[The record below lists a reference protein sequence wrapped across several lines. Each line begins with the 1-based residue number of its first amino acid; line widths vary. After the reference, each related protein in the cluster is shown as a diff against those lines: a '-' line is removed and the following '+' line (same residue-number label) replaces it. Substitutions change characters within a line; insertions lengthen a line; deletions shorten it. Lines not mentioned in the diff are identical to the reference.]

1 MLKVVKS
8 WVDRYFS
15 DEEAVILFI
24 LLGGGLAFIVLWGD
38 ILAPVIASV
47 ILAYVLQGLIAYLRS
62 KGVNKIVAI
71 YTSYLFF
78 LGVVLGFFFSVM
90 PLVWRQ
96 LSALIV
102 DMPTIVSKL
111 KRLIF
116 ELQEE
121 YSSLITL
128 QELDTIIQKLTFEMA
143 NFGQWMFSLSLESLP
158 VFITA
163 MIYLI
168 VVPILVFFFIK
179 DKDKILNSI
188 ISVLPKKRRLMNQV
202 WDEMNRQFANY
213 VRGKV
218 VEIAVVGGCTYIGFV
233 FMGLNYGALLA
244 ILVGLS
250 VVIPYIGAILVTIPV
265 TIIALIQ
272 FGLSDA
278 FYYVMFI
285 YLIIQLIDGNVLV
298 PLLFSEVVNLHPTV
312 IIIAVLF
319 FGGIWGVWGVFFAIP
334 LATMIKAVFSAWPR
348 LDENSQKFIS
358 SQN

>member
-1 MLKVVKS
+1 MIKVVKS
-8 WVDRYFS
+8 WVERYFS
-15 DEEAVILFI
+15 DEEAVILFL

-47 ILAYVLQGLIAYLRS
+47 ILAYVLQGLVVYLRS
-62 KGVNKIVAI
+62 KGVNNLVAI
-71 YTSYLFF
+71 YISFLFF
-78 LGVVLGFFFSVM
+78 LGTVLGFFFSIL

-96 LSALIV
+96 LTALIR
-102 DMPTIVSKL
+102 DMPVIVTKL
-111 KRLIF
+111 KKLVF
-116 ELQEE
+116 SLQEE
-121 YSSLITL
+121 YSTLITL
-128 QELDTIIQKLTFEMA
+128 QELDTIIQNLTAEVA
-143 NFGQWMFSLSLESLP
+143 NFGQWILSQSLEGLP
-158 VFITA
+158 VFITT

-179 DKDKILNSI
+179 DKDRILQSI
-188 ISVLPKKRRLMNQV
+188 VSFLPKNRRLMNQV

-218 VEIAVVGGCTYIGFV
+218 VEIAVVGGCTYIGFI
-233 FMGLNYGALLA
+233 FMSLNYSALLA

-265 TIIALIQ
+265 AMIALFQ

-285 YLIIQLIDGNVLV
+285 FLIIQLIDGNVLV

-319 FGGIWGVWGVFFAIP
+319 FGGVWGVWGVFFAIP
-334 LATMIKAVFSAWPR
+334 LATMIKAVFTAWPR
-348 LDENSQKFIS
+348 QDKEPQKLLS
-358 SQN
+358 